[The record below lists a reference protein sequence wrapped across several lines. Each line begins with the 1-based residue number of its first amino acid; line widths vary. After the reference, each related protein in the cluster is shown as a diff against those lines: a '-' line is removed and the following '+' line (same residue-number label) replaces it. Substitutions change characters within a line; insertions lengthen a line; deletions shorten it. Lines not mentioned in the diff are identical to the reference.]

1 MASTSKDKEMVDW
14 FIGKA
19 RSAAGYR
26 KNIIGNDTRARDATI
41 IGKMY
46 FFYYDPKT
54 KDKLQVYDRFPL
66 VFPIERYPD
75 GFLGLNL
82 HYLNG
87 SERASLLNR
96 LSEFKSNSRY
106 DATTR
111 IRMSYDLL
119 ASTKSLATI
128 ARPCI
133 KRYLF
138 NHVRSKFIEVTADEW
153 DKAIALPV
161 QLFVEK
167 S

>member
-1 MASTSKDKEMVDW
+1 MASTSKEKEMADW

-26 KNIIGNDTRARDATI
+26 KNIIGNDERARDGTI
-41 IGKMY
+41 IGHMY
-46 FFYYDPKT
+46 FFYYDPKH
-54 KDKLQVYDRFPL
+54 KMKLPVYDRFPL
-66 VFPIERYPD
+66 VMPIERYSD

-82 HYLNG
+82 HYLSSG
-87 SERASLLNR
+87 ERSTLLNR
-96 LSEFKSNSRY
+96 LSEFANNSRY
-106 DATTR
+106 DKTTK

-119 ASTKSLATI
+119 SSTKKLASL

-138 NHVRSKFIEVTADEW
+138 DHVRSKFIEVTANEW

-167 S
+167 K